1 MYVGELGYILP
12 DIISDP
18 IASMTGNQLAPE
30 LEKEFKGKHS
40 SPRIQA
46 YVNEVGQ
53 RMAKNADRQNI
64 KYTFTALADDKVV
77 NAFAL
82 GNGNIYITQALLA
95 SLDNEAELAGVLGH
109 EVGHVNK
116 RHINK
121 SIEERLGAALL
132 MDLGKS
138 LIGKKLSDKNKES
151 LGKATDLAFGLV
163 TNGFSR
169 AHESESDDQG
179 VDLSVKAGYDPRGI
193 VGVMQKFQKMEGGK
207 EPKGIEL
214 YLRSHPLAKNRVA
227 DTSARIAARYPG
239 FGGDLGAARYQMIV
253 HGEAVM
259 GAVGEIWD
267 TIKPYAVPAGIVG
280 ASILAGWVLKKLL
293 VRA

>member
-1 MYVGELGYILP
+1 MYVGELAYILP
-12 DIISDP
+12 DLISDP

-40 SPRIQA
+40 SPRIQT
-46 YVNEVGQ
+46 YVNGVGQ
-53 RMAKNADRQNI
+53 RLAVNADRQNV
-64 KYTFTALADDKVV
+64 KYKFTALADDKVV

-121 SIEERLGAALL
+121 SIEERLGASLL

-138 LIGKKLSDKNKES
+138 LLGKSLSDKDKES
-151 LGKATDLAFGLV
+151 VGKATDLAFGLFV
-163 TNGFSR
+163 NGFSR

-179 VDLSVKAGYDPRGI
+179 VDLAVKAGYDPRGI
-193 VGVMQKFQKMEGGK
+193 VGVMEKFQKMEGGK

-214 YLRSHPLAKNRVA
+214 YLRSHPLAKTRVA
-227 DTSARIAARYPG
+227 DTSARISARYPSV
-239 FGGDLGAARYQMIV
+239 GGELGTARYQMIV

-280 ASILAGWVLKKLL
+280 GSLIVGLILKKLL
-293 VRA
+293 VRG